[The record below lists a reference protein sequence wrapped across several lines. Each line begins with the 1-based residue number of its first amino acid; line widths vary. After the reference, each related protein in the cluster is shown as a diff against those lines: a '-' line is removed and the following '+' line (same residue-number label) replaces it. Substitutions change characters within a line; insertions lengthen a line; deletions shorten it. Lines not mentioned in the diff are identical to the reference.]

1 VPVRDRHHR
10 DTGPLDPQRASV
22 LVEHVCLD
30 PGGTPARTLLIVAH
44 PGGETIGASW
54 LLAQLPDVQV
64 LHVTDGAPI
73 VGDDHRRAGCA
84 TALEYAGLRRAEL
97 LAAMALAEI
106 APAQCARLGLTDGQV
121 WRDLETCVWGVV
133 DAFMTWTPDLI
144 LTHPY
149 EGGHPDHDATAF
161 AVHTAV
167 RLLARMHLPVPAVAE
182 FTSYHRGGDTGLV
195 TGAFLDTDPQAVIA
209 VELGVDD
216 RQRKR
221 AMLHAFAS
229 QRRVLEAFA
238 VGTELYR
245 AAPRYDFTRP
255 PHDGPLFY
263 ETQPSAVAGSEWRVR
278 AAAAVA
284 TLNAAVTGVPAGA
297 RAARSP
303 RSGVTGRGRTAA
315 RAC

>member
-1 VPVRDRHHR
+1 
-10 DTGPLDPQRASV
+10 
-22 LVEHVCLD
+22 
-30 PGGTPARTLLIVAH
+30 
-44 PGGETIGASW
+44 
-54 LLAQLPDVQV
+54 
-64 LHVTDGAPI
+64 VTDGAPVI
-73 VGDDHRRAGCA
+73 GDDHRRAGCA

-97 LAAMALAEI
+97 LAAMALAGI
-106 APAQCARLGLTDGQV
+106 PPARCARLGLTDGQV

-182 FTSYHRGGDTGLV
+182 FTSYHRGDGGLV
-195 TGAFLDTDPQAVIA
+195 TGAFLDTDPQAVFA
-209 VELGVDD
+209 VELGVED

-229 QRRVLEAFA
+229 QRRLLEAFA

-245 AAPRYDFTRP
+245 AAPHYDFRRP

-263 ETQPSAVAGSEWRVR
+263 ETQPTSVSGGEWRAR
-278 AAAAVA
+278 AAGAVA
-284 TLNAAVTGVPAGA
+284 TLNAAIPGAPAT
-297 RAARSP
+297 RSG
-303 RSGVTGRGRTAA
+303 RRRGVTGRARVAA